1 MDPITLLITD
11 TQGLHLAP
19 PLWLDKVGND
29 APVQEGSLTFTP
41 SDPAALIIAPS
52 TVDDGGVD
60 VLLVQEAGHLGNF
73 QVVARADADK
83 GDGDEPVT
91 AILNLTVVGG
101 KAVTGTM
108 RPGTPYEQV

>member
-1 MDPITLLITD
+1 VAGQGGERRPGPGRLTD
-11 TQGLHLAP
+11 VHAIR
-19 PLWLDKVGND
+19 
-29 APVQEGSLTFTP
+29 S
-41 SDPAALIIAPS
+41 
-52 TVDDGGVD
+52 GGPD
-60 VLLVQEAGHLGNF
+60 HRTEHGHLGNF